1 MAGEQRTAIELESV
15 SEVSEDWDGDGDGDR
30 WSMFVAG
37 DYALSRDEPPTAE
50 RTVSKALRERIDA
63 TDVSIVNF
71 EAPIVAGD
79 ARAVDKSGPAI
90 DNPAEAAAAVSDAG
104 FDVCTLANNHVRD
117 FGPEGVA
124 STVDALEAVGCETVG
139 VGETHDAAFDPLE
152 IACGDVSIGLV
163 NVCEREFN
171 IAGENSHGAAWLS
184 DRRAREAI
192 RTADREFDAVIV
204 VAHAGA
210 EYVPFPAP
218 ELQGLLREFVD
229 IGADLVLG
237 HHPHVPQGWET
248 YGGGAIFY
256 SLGNFLFDSMAD
268 SENASWG
275 LALEIE
281 FEGSIPVTIEL
292 VPTETIGGVVH
303 PLGRVR
309 DPDDHLA
316 YLHRISELTADPE
329 ALEPYWQ
336 EVAIQLFY
344 ERYSNWLHMGCGVN
358 LSRARS
364 DPNNPAVQRPIWDLE
379 ARRKEILA
387 LLTIVRMESHRWVMT
402 KALAVLTGETD
413 DLRTPESREEAQLLL
428 SRTTR

>member
-1 MAGEQRTAIELESV
+1 MPGEGTTVELESNREE
-15 SEVSEDWDGDGDGDR
+15 SGGGDER

-50 RTVSKALRERIDA
+50 RTVSKTLRDRIDRN
-63 TDVSIVNF
+63 DVSVVNF
-71 EAPIVAGD
+71 EAPIVGAG
-79 ARAVDKSGPAI
+79 ARAIDKSGPTVE
-90 DNPAEAAAAVSDAG
+90 NPAEAAEAVADAG
-104 FDVCTLANNHVRD
+104 FDICTLANNHVRD
-117 FGPEGVA
+117 FGPDGVA
-124 STVDALEAVGCETVG
+124 STVDALEGVGCETVG
-139 VGETHDAAFDPLE
+139 VGETHDAAFDPVE
-152 IACGDVSIGLV
+152 IACGGASIGLV

-171 IAGENSHGAAWLS
+171 IAGENSYGAAWIS

-192 RTADREFDAVIV
+192 RDANREFDAVIV
-204 VAHAGA
+204 VAHGGA

-218 ELQGLLREFVD
+218 ELQGQLREFVD
-229 IGADLVLG
+229 IGADLVLA

-281 FEGSIPVTIEL
+281 FDGPVPVKIEL

-316 YLHRISELTADPE
+316 YLHRLSEITADPE
-329 ALEPYWQ
+329 TLEAYWQ
-336 EVAIQLFY
+336 EIAVRVFY

-364 DPNNPAVQRPIWDLE
+364 EPNDPAVQRPIWDPE
-379 ARRKEILA
+379 ARRREIMA
-387 LLTIVRMESHRWVMT
+387 LLTIIRTESHRWVMT
-402 KALAVLTGETD
+402 NALAVLTGETD
-413 DLRTPESREEAQLLL
+413 DLRTPESREEARFLL
-428 SRTTR
+428 SRAAR